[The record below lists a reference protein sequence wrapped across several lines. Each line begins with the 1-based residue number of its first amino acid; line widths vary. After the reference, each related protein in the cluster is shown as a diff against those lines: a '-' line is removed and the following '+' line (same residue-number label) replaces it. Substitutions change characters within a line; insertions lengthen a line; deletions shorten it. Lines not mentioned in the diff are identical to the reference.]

1 MKAEELILEFG
12 RALGIPLELSPQ
24 NTCRVNFNGDVVD
37 FEVSGDLLYVMA
49 DLGSILSA
57 LQHAHKNGI
66 IHRDIKPQNILVHAD
81 GHIKVADFGIA
92 RMTGGATI
100 GIDMARAVFTLHRT
114 VGDVPYAAFEA
125 DMALFVKA
133 LRWWKEWLSL
143 PPLPSLGKRKT
154 DAHDFDP
161 FAAHSLRI

>member
-49 DLGSILSA
+49 DLGSSLNREDA
-57 LQHAHKNGI
+57 HASLLAANCLGA
-66 IHRDIKPQNILVHAD
+66 Q
-81 GHIKVADFGIA
+81 
-92 RMTGGATI
+92 TGGATI

-114 VGDVPYAAFEA
+114 VCDVPYAAFEA

-143 PPLPSLGKRKT
+143 PPLPSLGKSKT

-161 FAAHSLRI
+161 FAVHSLRI